1 MVSIVKLQER
11 MIALNFFYVIKS
23 DSDGVWDEYA
33 LIQNLYKI
41 DKTFVEK
48 TSVRDSDRPEL
59 NRLLKR
65 SKIGDTLFIESFS
78 IIADSLF
85 EFLRIIE
92 QLNKGGLNLVS
103 LHERL
108 DSSTVEGKL
117 RLSAFFELATFER
130 KTSKKLQRESNDISI
145 AEKRPSGRPRTQITE
160 NLRKAYLSW
169 KKGKI
174 TAVEA
179 MKRSDLKRNTF
190 YKLAKQL
197 DEEFKGVSLF
207 STDQ

>member
-1 MVSIVKLQER
+1 
-11 MIALNFFYVIKS
+11 MIALNFFYVIEP
-23 DSDGVWDEYA
+23 DRDEVWDEYT

-48 TSVRDSDRPEL
+48 TSMRDSDRPEL
-59 NRLLKR
+59 NRLFK
-65 SKIGDTLFIESFS
+65 STQTGDTLFIESFS
-78 IIADSLF
+78 IVAGSLF

-103 LHERL
+103 LYERL
-108 DSSTVEGKL
+108 DSSTVEGKV
-117 RLSAFFELATFER
+117 RLSAFFELANFER
-130 KTSKKLQRESNDISI
+130 KTSKKFQRKNYDIFIS
-145 AEKRPSGRPRTQITE
+145 EKRPPGRPRLQITE
-160 NLRKAYLSW
+160 NLRKAYLTW

-179 MKRSDLKRNTF
+179 MKRSNLKRNTF